1 MKITYYKKYDGRK
14 FITLYN
20 SNGKAIFQIIVRKIS
35 IVFIYY
41 RNPCNIVFVLGGKNE
56 KVPSNVRKPHEN
68 HFAFYYF
75 LFFNWYFSKFM
86 CILVTDKRS

>member
-41 RNPCNIVFVLGGKNE
+41 RNPCNIVFVLGGK
-56 KVPSNVRKPHEN
+56 K
-68 HFAFYYF
+68 
-75 LFFNWYFSKFM
+75 
-86 CILVTDKRS
+86 